1 MRKEAP
7 ERHGKGLGG
16 EGKALGG
23 MDSGAHAGKTEAGVG
38 RGWRG
43 GRERG
48 VTVGVFLRGWN
59 WLRGKILNETIF

>member
-23 MDSGAHAGKTEAGVG
+23 MDSGAHAGKTEAGWVEAG
-38 RGWRG
+38 EGG
-43 GRERG
+43 GREG
-48 VTVGVFLRGWN
+48 SQWEFS
-59 WLRGKILNETIF
+59 